1 MSFGAIRSIA
11 TSALM
16 ASQAR
21 IQVTSSNIANA
32 DVDGYSRKS
41 AVQVATTAGSV
52 GTGTTVV
59 AVTSAVNK
67 YLLADLVSA
76 TSLLGAAQVT
86 DAKADA
92 LQALFGSTT
101 SSDGSGTSLSDT
113 LTSLETAIAS
123 LAGTPESST
132 LNGLAVQ
139 SLDAVAAQLRE
150 TSSGIQKLRA
160 AADSE
165 IGDAVET
172 VNSAL
177 DTIAELNI
185 RIVAAKAL
193 GQSTADLEDQRN
205 SALLQ
210 ISSQIDV
217 SYKVSSSGA
226 MLISTGSGTTL
237 LNGAVHHLSYTPA
250 AVVTAGTTFAGITV
264 DGTDVTAQLSSGRIG
279 ALIEQR
285 DEVLPA
291 AQDMLDT
298 LAASLIDALNTAHN
312 AASALP
318 APTTLSGTTAV
329 AASDALDASGTLR
342 LVLTNADGTTI
353 SATDLDLS
361 GIGTVG
367 DLVEALNGISGLNAS
382 IASGK
387 LVITSSDGNGVA
399 LADIDSAI
407 GGKGVSDYFGLNDL
421 LTGTDASTIRVRSD
435 ILSGK
440 AALATATLDTTS
452 TLTAGTRALTNSA
465 SAVQAITDL
474 FSGERSY
481 AASGGLGATSAS
493 FSGYAARI
501 VSAVAT
507 DASTA
512 AKALE
517 RRQSTYDSASD
528 ALTSETGVNVD
539 EETARLS
546 ELEQQYSTA
555 AQLLSVLNDMF
566 EALLAAARS

>member
-32 DVDGYSRKS
+32 DVEGYSRKT
-41 AVQVATTAGSV
+41 AVQVATTAGGA
-52 GTGTTVV
+52 GTGTSVV
-59 AVTSAVNK
+59 AVTSSVNK
-67 YLLADLVSA
+67 YLLSDLVGAA
-76 TSLLGAAQVT
+76 TALGAATVT

-92 LQALFGSTT
+92 LQALFGTTT
-101 SSDGSGTSLSDT
+101 SSDGTGTSLSDT
-113 LTSLETAIAS
+113 LTSLATAIGT

-132 LNGLAVQ
+132 LSGLAVD

-150 TSSGIQKLRA
+150 TSTGIQKLRA
-160 AADSE
+160 DADGE
-165 IGDAVET
+165 IDDAVDT
-172 VNSAL
+172 VNDAL
-177 DTIAELNI
+177 DTIAELNTQ
-185 RIVAAKAL
+185 IVAAKAM

-205 SALLQ
+205 TALLS

-217 SYKVSSSGA
+217 AYKVKSNGE

-237 LNGAVHHLSYTPA
+237 LNGAVHHLNYTPA
-250 AVVTAGTTFAGITV
+250 AAVTADTTFSGITV
-264 DGTDVTAQLSSGRIG
+264 DGTDITGQLSSGKIG
-279 ALIEQR
+279 ALIAER
-285 DEVLPA
+285 DGVLPA

-312 AASALP
+312 AATALP
-318 APTTLSGTTAV
+318 APSTLSGTTAV
-329 AASDALDASGTLR
+329 SAGDALDASGTLR
-342 LVLTNADGTTI
+342 VALANTDGTTL

-361 GIGTVG
+361 GITTVG
-367 DLVEALNGISGLNAS
+367 DLVDALNGISGISAS
-382 IASGK
+382 VASGK
-387 LVITSSDGNGVA
+387 LVISSTDGSGVA
-399 LADIDSAI
+399 IGDVDSAI

-421 LTGTDASTIRVRSD
+421 LTGSDASTIRVRSD
-435 ILSGK
+435 ILSG
-440 AALATATLDTTS
+440 ATALATATLDTSS
-452 TLTAGTRALTNSA
+452 TLSAGSRALTNS
-465 SAVQAITDL
+465 STTVQALADL
-474 FSGERSY
+474 LTGDRSF
-481 AASGGLGATSAS
+481 AAAGGLGATSGS
-493 FSGYAARI
+493 FAGYAARI

-507 DASTA
+507 DASSA
-512 AKALE
+512 ASALE
-517 RRQSTYDSASD
+517 RRQSTYDAASD

-566 EALLAAARS
+566 DALLAAAKS

>member
-32 DVDGYSRKS
+32 DVEGYSRKT
-41 AVQVATTAGSV
+41 AVQVATTAGGV
-52 GTGTTVV
+52 GTGTSVV
-59 AVTSAVNK
+59 AVTGSVDK
-67 YLLADLVSA
+67 YLLADLVGASS
-76 TSLLGAAQVT
+76 TLGAAEVT

-92 LQALFGSTT
+92 LQALFGTTT
-101 SSDGSGTSLSDT
+101 SSDGTGTSLSDT
-113 LTSLETAIAS
+113 LTSLETAIGS

-132 LNGLAVQ
+132 LSGLAVD
-139 SLDAVAAQLRE
+139 SLDAVASQLRE
-150 TSSGIQKLRA
+150 TSTGIQKLRA
-160 AADSE
+160 DADSE
-165 IGDAVET
+165 IDDAVDA
-172 VNSAL
+172 VNTAL
-177 DTIAELNI
+177 DTIAELNT

-205 SALLQ
+205 TALLS
-210 ISSQIDV
+210 IGTQIDV
-217 SYKVSSSGA
+217 SYVVKSSGE

-250 AVVTAGTTFAGITV
+250 AVVTADTSFAGITV
-264 DGTDVTAQLSSGRIG
+264 DGADITASLDSGRIG

-298 LAASLIDALNTAHN
+298 LAAGLIDALNTAHN
-312 AASALP
+312 AMTALP
-318 APTTLSGTTAV
+318 APSTLTGTTTV
-329 AASDALDASGTLR
+329 SASDALDASGTLR
-342 LVLTNADGTTI
+342 LAITNTDGTAV
-353 SATDLDLS
+353 SSTDIDLS
-361 GIGTVG
+361 SITTVG
-367 DLVEALNGISGLNAS
+367 ELVDALNGISGISAS
-382 IASGK
+382 VASGR
-387 LVITSSDGNGVA
+387 LVITSTDGNGVA

-421 LTGTDASTIRVRSD
+421 LSGTSATTIRVRSD
-435 ILSGK
+435 ILDGST
-440 AALATATLDTTS
+440 ALATATLDTSS
-452 TLTAGTRALTNSA
+452 TLTAGSRALTNSSA
-465 SAVQAITDL
+465 AVQALADL
-474 FSGERSY
+474 FSNEQGF
-481 AASGGLGATSAS
+481 AASGGLGATSSS
-493 FSGYAARI
+493 FSGYAARL

-512 AKALE
+512 ADALE
-517 RRQSTYDSASD
+517 RRQSSYDAASD
-528 ALTSETGVNVD
+528 ALSSETGVNVD

-546 ELEQQYSTA
+546 ELQQQYSTA

-566 EALLAAARS
+566 DALLSAAKS